1 MDNREKHQLELVPI
15 AYIRTEFPEK
25 FGIPRQ
31 SGLADTKGIIM
42 FEPEYQNADA
52 VKGVEEYSHLWL
64 IWGFSGN
71 PSEVDERNGGKQFR
85 AMVRPPR
92 LGGNKRVGVW
102 ATRSP
107 FRPNPVGLSCVKI
120 ERIEYDEKYGP
131 LIYVE
136 GVDMMDGTP
145 IYDIKPYLPYVDC
158 KPEATGSFSEEKKNY
173 RLEVRIPEM
182 YLNQILEGKRK
193 SLIQILSQDPRPS
206 YHKDSER
213 IYGMEYAGMSIHF
226 QVEEQILYVKEIIWN
241 L

>member
-1 MDNREKHQLELVPI
+1 MTNRENHKLELVPV

-31 SGLADTKGIIM
+31 SGLADTKGMIL
-42 FEPEYQNADA
+42 FEPEYRNPDA

-71 PSEVDERNGGKQFR
+71 SSETEDRNGGKHFR
-85 AMVRPPR
+85 PMVRPPR
-92 LGGNKRVGVW
+92 LGGNTRIGVW

-107 FRPNPVGLSCVKI
+107 FRPNPLGMSCVKL
-120 ERIEYDEKYGP
+120 ERIEYSETDGP
-131 LIYVE
+131 LLYVA
-136 GVDMMDGTP
+136 GVDMMNGTP

-158 KPEATGSFSEEKKNY
+158 RVEATGSFSEEKKNY
-173 RLEVRIPEM
+173 HLDVKIPDELAGRIPE
-182 YLNQILEGKRK
+182 EKRK
-193 SLIQILSQDPRPS
+193 ILVQILSQDPRPS

-213 IYGMEYAGMSIHF
+213 IYGMEYAGMNIHF
-226 QVEEQILYVKEIIWN
+226 QVKDQILYVREILWN